1 MADFEQHLE
10 RLEALDAQV
19 IATSSDGLDDAKATV
34 DELGLEFTVGFGLDP
49 EEATDKTGCYTADRK
64 GDRHVQPTAFVL
76 KRDGTIALAV
86 CSSGKVG
93 RLTAQDAIAALKDLD
108 EAS

>member
-1 MADFEQHLE
+1 MADFEQNLE

-19 IATSSDGLDDAKATV
+19 IAVSSDRREDAQAFA
-34 DELGLEFTVGFGLDP
+34 DELGLEFTVAFGLDP
-49 EEATDKTGCYTADRK
+49 DDTANTIGCYKADRQGK
-64 GDRHVQPTAFVL
+64 RHVQPAAFVL

-93 RLTAQDAIAALKDLD
+93 RLTAQDAITALDD
-108 EAS
+108 ISNS

>member
-1 MADFEQHLE
+1 MADFEQNLE

-19 IATSSDGLDDAKATV
+19 IAASSDNVEDARAIV
-34 DELGLEFTVGFGLDP
+34 DELGLEFTVAFGLDP
-49 EEATDKTGCYTADRK
+49 HDTASKVGCYTADRAGK
-64 GDRHVQPTAFVL
+64 PHVQPTAFVV

-93 RLTAQDAIAALKDLD
+93 RLTARDAITALEDLS
-108 EAS
+108 ES